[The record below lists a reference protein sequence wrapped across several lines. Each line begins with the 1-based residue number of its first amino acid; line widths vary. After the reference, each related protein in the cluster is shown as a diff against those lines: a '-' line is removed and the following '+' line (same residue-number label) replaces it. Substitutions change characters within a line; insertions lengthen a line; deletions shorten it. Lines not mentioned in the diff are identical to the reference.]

1 VCPLDFSSKNV
12 QEKSLFLVFS
22 SKREPCARERV
33 VWTDV
38 RTGVAIAVGRLPF
51 ALPRQRP
58 HHLLSRPQPQ
68 HSTRTKRESALEA
81 TNNKKE
87 REIGN
92 RVTVL
97 LGTYG
102 CARGPRGRRRRR
114 VRWSDL
120 AGERGQ
126 RADVEGDEP
135 AAGRRVGV
143 GAACQVRLPGISWCN
158 SLDAR
163 KRERERGEI
172 RNCCQYSPRAR
183 TENRAKRCSLSCWSH
198 QEQSKFTRLCLQ
210 FQISNRPKES
220 SQDQR
225 VGSHEIMQVIKR
237 EYSREGW
244 SRRPSCL

>member
-158 SLDAR
+158 NLDAR
-163 KRERERGEI
+163 KRERERSGTAVSI
-172 RNCCQYSPRAR
+172 
-183 TENRAKRCSLSCWSH
+183 LLV
-198 QEQSKFTRLCLQ
+198 QEQKTEQNVLFL
-210 FQISNRPKES
+210 
-220 SQDQR
+220 
-225 VGSHEIMQVIKR
+225 
-237 EYSREGW
+237 
-244 SRRPSCL
+244 